1 MERDLFYILQNIKI
15 DINCLKID
23 YLQKRL
29 EEVNN
34 ECMHEED
41 SFNYYNKKF
50 FLNNLR
56 FLLIKIFMLGNCTK
70 NQIDKYALTRNSL
83 ENILDRIEENY
94 NLLFTELTIIE
105 GLLEVNKNKEESLK
119 NNFKQINLFFDYV
132 NDLSKEEKKKIFSY
146 KMGENNG

>member
-119 NNFKQINLFFDYV
+119 NNFKQINLFFDYI

>member
-83 ENILDRIEENY
+83 ENILDKIEENY

-119 NNFKQINLFFDYV
+119 NNFKQINLFFDYI

>member
-119 NNFKQINLFFDYV
+119 NNFKQINLFFDYI

-146 KMGENNG
+146 KMGVNNG